1 MKIGIVGLGAIG
13 SLWAAKCHQ
22 IHHDVIGFTR
32 SKTLAPL
39 VIQLDQF
46 QPFTLTIN
54 DYQALQDCQLLLVTV
69 KSTQV
74 TEAIEPLHAF
84 LNSSTPIV
92 FLHNGMGAVD
102 ALDSKW
108 HQYPLL
114 LATTTQ
120 AAFKPTQ
127 GQVNHTG
134 LGQTFIGPSP
144 LSSPFKKSDI
154 NDLIV
159 ALNAILPSVE
169 WRNDIHT
176 ALWNKLAINSVIN
189 PLTAI
194 HQCRNGKLANDQFKK
209 QISILIKEISQVLNA
224 ENIAI
229 SHQSV
234 VDNVYRVIES
244 TAQNFSSMHQDIA
257 HHRTTEIDFIT
268 GYLIRTA
275 QKHGLNTP
283 HHQALMEKIKAIS

>member
-1 MKIGIVGLGAIG
+1 MKIGIVGLGALG

-22 IHHDVIGFTR
+22 THHDVIGFTR

-39 VIQLDQF
+39 SIQLDQF
-46 QPFTLTIN
+46 QPFTLKIN
-54 DYQALQDCQLLLVTV
+54 DYQALQDCQLLLVVV

-74 TEAIEPLHAF
+74 TEAIEPLHPF

-102 ALDSKW
+102 ALEPKW
-108 HQYPLL
+108 YQYPLL

-127 GQVNHTG
+127 NQVNHTG
-134 LGQTFIGPSP
+134 IGQTFIGPSP
-144 LSSPFKKSDI
+144 LSAPFKKSDI
-154 NDLIV
+154 DALIIG
-159 ALNAILPSVE
+159 LNTILPSVE
-169 WRNDIHT
+169 WREDINT
-176 ALWNKLAINSVIN
+176 ALWNKLVINCVIN

-194 HQCRNGKLANDQFKK
+194 HQCRNGELADDQFKK
-209 QISILIKEISQVLNA
+209 QISILITEISQVLNA
-224 ENIAI
+224 EKIAI

-234 VDNVYRVIES
+234 VDNIYRIIES

-257 HHRTTEIDFIT
+257 HHRATEIDFIT
-268 GYLIRTA
+268 GYLIQTA
-275 QKHGLNTP
+275 QKHGIDVP
-283 HHQALMEKIKAIS
+283 HHQALMEQIKQR

>member
-1 MKIGIVGLGAIG
+1 MG
-13 SLWAAKCHQ
+13 
-22 IHHDVIGFTR
+22 
-32 SKTLAPL
+32 
-39 VIQLDQF
+39 
-46 QPFTLTIN
+46 
-54 DYQALQDCQLLLVTV
+54 QAL
-69 KSTQV
+69 S
-74 TEAIEPLHAF
+74 
-84 LNSSTPIV
+84 
-92 FLHNGMGAVD
+92 
-102 ALDSKW
+102 
-108 HQYPLL
+108 
-114 LATTTQ
+114 
-120 AAFKPTQ
+120 
-127 GQVNHTG
+127 
-134 LGQTFIGPSP
+134 
-144 LSSPFKKSDI
+144 SSPFKKSDI
-154 NDLIV
+154 NDLII
-159 ALNAILPSVE
+159 ALNTILPSVE

-283 HHQALMEKIKAIS
+283 HHYAVGSCDEKT